1 MFRILIVVVVIA
13 ASAAL
18 WVLHGAAKIGVGYAA
33 KQLCSGVF
41 VSHLPADFVLEKDII
56 PRLKT
61 VAGMD
66 RFAKAKV
73 GEASATLSI
82 LTATATASYRDRYGC
97 TLHAEET
104 ANPEALEQERVERSV
119 AIETVQSSNPVIESA
134 IDELFKELPSGGRN
148 TLAVLVM
155 QGGEIVSERYAAPVS
170 PRTRLQGW
178 SMNKSLMASWVGI
191 QVERGAIDLSMLVKE
206 RLLALGTSASAVSA
220 VDEALT
226 LEHLITMASGLDF
239 DERYLPGDDVTE
251 MLYGGVPM
259 WQIPLAQGHRVDP
272 GQEFVYSSGDTNVV
286 SYLWQ
291 ASLEGEAYVDWI
303 DREVNQRL
311 GLDNPLLEPDISG
324 VQVGSSFAYLT
335 ARDWAKYGQ
344 WWLDAWHGRDA
355 ALSSDWQQRAA
366 APSATADFYGLS
378 FWLNTRF
385 RDYPGLP
392 ENTFHAGG
400 NSGQFVIVAPE
411 AELVIVRL
419 GLTLDESAVAL
430 AEPLAKIYAELTGS
444 EPLAIHI
451 NQ

>member
-430 AEPLAKIYAELTGS
+430 AEPLAKIYAELTRS